1 MGHTCTNLLVHIIF
15 STKDRLPLLDAE
27 LRSRVYPY
35 LGGILNHL
43 GATPLALNGPADHV
57 HGLIKIRAVH
67 SIAKVVEKLKSNS
80 TGWVHEE
87 WPERRRFAWQ
97 EGYAAFSVSESQV
110 PTLLK
115 YIGEQDEHHRK
126 VSFQEELVSFLKTH
140 GIEYDERY
148 IWT

>member
-1 MGHTCTNLLVHIIF
+1 MGHTFTNLLVHMIF

-27 LRSRVYPY
+27 VRSRLYPY

-43 GATPLALNGPADHV
+43 GAAPLALNGPADHL
-57 HGLIKIRAVH
+57 HGLVKLRAVH

-97 EGYAAFSVSESQV
+97 EGYAAFSVSESCV
-110 PTLLK
+110 PALLK
-115 YIGEQDEHHRK
+115 YIAGQEEHHRK